1 MTSLRQ
7 RYANRLNARASAG
20 PRTAAGKARAAQNAR
35 KHGLRVPA
43 LRDPE
48 KTRNIAELA
57 RKLAG
62 PTADAQR
69 VEAASRLVAAQH
81 DLLDIREARLPLLA
95 RALEDRAAVKCLATL
110 DRYESDARSLRKSA
124 GRKLAAAR
132 AAASTG
138 SGETILNETSDN
150 EIDIAAVL
158 RRLSRK
164 SPAFG
169 SRVGK
174 GSRRAGFDT
183 FRKRSQVPRTKPNS
197 KNPTKTKLQGC
208 NHRTYRTYAS

>member
-69 VEAASRLVAAQH
+69 FEAACRLVAAQI

-150 EIDIAAVL
+150 GIDIAAVL

>member
-1 MTSLRQ
+1 
-7 RYANRLNARASAG
+7 
-20 PRTAAGKARAAQNAR
+20 
-35 KHGLRVPA
+35 
-43 LRDPE
+43 
-48 KTRNIAELA
+48 
-57 RKLAG
+57 
-62 PTADAQR
+62 DAQR
-69 VEAASRLVAAQH
+69 FEAACRLVAAQA

-95 RALEDRAAVKCLATL
+95 RALEDRAAIKCLATL

-138 SGETILNETSDN
+138 SGETILNETSGN
-150 EIDIAAVL
+150 EIDIAAVR

-208 NHRTYRTYAS
+208 NHRTYRTDAS

>member
-69 VEAASRLVAAQH
+69 FEAACRLVAAQI